1 MTTLYAAMEDAVL
14 VIRERA
20 GGWKVTQHLQD
31 VAPQCLAADPGDPER
46 LYVGSADQG
55 VWRTLDGARTWAPVG
70 RGVVGANVT
79 AVAVAPGPPERPG
92 IVYAGTEPSALFRSA
107 DGGQTW
113 TELRAMAA
121 LPSAST
127 WRFPPR
133 PTTHHVRWIA
143 VDPHDPRHLYVAIEA
158 GALIQSA
165 DGGDTWTDR
174 APDGPYDTHT
184 LALHPHAP
192 GRLYSAAGDGYFE
205 SRDDG
210 RTWES
215 PEAGLRHGYLFGVAV
230 DPEDP
235 DVVVVSAASGPG
247 RAYSAPAAATY
258 IYLRRGN
265 GAWTQIHDGLPEPK
279 GTTISVFATHRDLP
293 HVVYAANNRGLFRS
307 PDAGASWEPLPAAP
321 WPERLL
327 TQAAQGLA
335 VHA

>member
-79 AVAVAPGPPERPG
+79 AVAVAPG
-92 IVYAGTEPSALFRSA
+92 
-107 DGGQTW
+107 
-113 TELRAMAA
+113 
-121 LPSAST
+121 
-127 WRFPPR
+127 